1 MCPIAFPQET
11 LGLPTS
17 RVKYELKIS
26 KLLAKIVYELKS
38 NRCFSCHS
46 YIIMYRV
53 ELSKKVYTESVT
65 PLTGISFRHKVFM
78 ANQTIKAR
86 EGGI

>member
-1 MCPIAFPQET
+1 MLNLIFCLSVHVCPMALPQET
-11 LGLPTS
+11 IGLPTS

-46 YIIMYRV
+46 YIVKYRV
-53 ELSKKVYTESVT
+53 ELSKKKFTQRV
-65 PLTGISFRHKVFM
+65 
-78 ANQTIKAR
+78 
-86 EGGI
+86 